1 MDDRLL
7 LLGLLHQ
14 QEMHG
19 YQLYEFIDRSLAACT
34 DLKKPAAYYLLNKM
48 AQDNWIAETTIQE
61 GNRPPR
67 KVYHTTEQGEEAL
80 RRLLRENL
88 AGYIPARFGGDIG
101 LAFLNIL
108 EPNEVREL
116 LEKRRAAIVMA
127 LDEAWSVPDHQGGPQ
142 WMIEHQRQHLAA
154 ELAWTDRVIA
164 SIQNSSSEEKLIP

>member
-48 AQDNWIAETTIQE
+48 AQDNWIAETTVQE

-67 KVYHTTEQGEEAL
+67 KVYRTTEQGEEAF
-80 RRLLRENL
+80 RRLLRGNL
-88 AGYIPARFGGDIG
+88 AAYVPATFAGDIG
-101 LAFLNIL
+101 LAFLTVL
-108 EPNEVREL
+108 EPNEVRDL
-116 LEKRRAAIVMA
+116 LQKRRVAIVTA
-127 LDEAWSVPDHQGGPQ
+127 LDEARSIPDHQGGPQ
-142 WMIEHQRQHLAA
+142 WIIEHQRRHLAA
-154 ELAWTDRVIA
+154 ELDWTDHVIA
-164 SIQNSSSEEKLIP
+164 SLQNTTTEEKRIP